1 MGLKFDHFSK
11 YYTIIKW
18 WSIKW
23 TDRKSNKGTTDADY
37 LARPIRNRLWLSRT
51 VSNRKIIDLFS
62 KNWPFQNVRSMK
74 KKWKWTSY
82 ANRTVQNAKI
92 NCPEK
97 CNTDVK
103 LSDYNLVQKR
113 FDPKRWIH
121 PENDPSPG
129 SALSYS
135 ALIHPL

>member
-1 MGLKFDHFSK
+1 M
-11 YYTIIKW
+11 W
-18 WSIKW
+18 
-23 TDRKSNKGTTDADY
+23 DR
-37 LARPIRNRLWLSRT
+37 W
-51 VSNRKIIDLFS
+51 
-62 KNWPFQNVRSMK
+62 

-113 FDPKRWIH
+113 FDPKRWID
-121 PENDPSPG
+121 PENDPLPD
-129 SALSYS
+129 SYS
-135 ALIHPL
+135 ALILPL